1 MKKTLAVACAVWI
14 SCVLRAQTPE
24 EWLQQ
29 QQTQKKYL
37 IKQISSLHEY
47 LGYVQKGFAI
57 AEKGLTTISSIKH
70 GDFNLHDAFFS
81 SLKEVNPRIKKYS
94 RVADVVSLQ
103 QQILSDYKKS
113 SQLTVH
119 GSGLERDEIRYINKV
134 FTQMLSKCSDNIDE
148 LRLITLASK
157 TEMKDDERIKRIDKL
172 YIDMVS
178 KASFTQYFLNQIES
192 LIENRVHDRNDISS
206 SRILNSI
213 KNN

>member
-1 MKKTLAVACAVWI
+1 MKKALAVACAVWI
-14 SCVLRAQTPE
+14 SCVLKAQTPE

-37 IKQISSLHEY
+37 VKQISSLHEY

-81 SLKEVNPRIKKYS
+81 SLKEVNPGIKKYS

-113 SQLTVH
+113 RQLTLHGSQLD
-119 GSGLERDEIRYINKV
+119 RDEILYVNKV
-134 FTQMLSKCSDNIDE
+134 FEQMLSLSYQNIDE
-148 LRLITLASK
+148 LSLITSAGKS
-157 TEMKDDERIKRIDKL
+157 EMKDDERIKRIDKL

-178 KASFTQYFLNQIES
+178 KVSFTQYFLNEVKS
-192 LIENRVHDRNDISS
+192 LIENRGRDRNDISS